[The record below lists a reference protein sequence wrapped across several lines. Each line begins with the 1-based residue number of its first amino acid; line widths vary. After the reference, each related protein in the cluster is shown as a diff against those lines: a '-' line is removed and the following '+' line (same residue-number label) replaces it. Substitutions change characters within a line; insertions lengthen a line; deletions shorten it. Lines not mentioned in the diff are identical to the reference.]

1 MAFFEGGKIPLIGV
15 TPQNLANTTSKALI
29 SVAQNQINQATGQV
43 FQGSGQSFLAGAGQ
57 TIVSEVATNVL
68 KVGLN
73 SVLGSQITGV
83 SGIDL
88 SSGGTILASVI
99 TPSVTSGLSSL
110 INQGISN
117 SLQSAG
123 PFGPVLSQI
132 GTTVTT
138 GLISSLFGGLGGGGA
153 GAATPAVAGGGNTG
167 NKRFPGAGDEPKA
180 DYGGGGTYTLGSNGS
195 DVVFSLQPANQ
206 GPQLSGQNSQE
217 EVPKSATTQAV
228 TQQSEV
234 TNNVGTAFKTDN
246 NGKIES
252 MLPGATNIAAGG
264 RDFTKVFDPNS
275 KVGSPEQV
283 ELAYGG
289 ARNPA
294 WTFICAPE
302 DISWDLA
309 NATNRIDMFGT
320 NNPPVVAGTK
330 GMRNLSIGNAV
341 VEGFTRGVTV
351 EYKVEALEQLMNYSL
366 NTSDG
371 FVSVPVYQ
379 FWANKKQYGGASPG
393 EGGYFLIKDVK
404 VTEKLRDLKG
414 YTTRATVDISLIQVP
429 KYQVNSGRDQAGKT
443 TAGVKS
449 RFISQADQNNIN
461 AARGVAGQAQQKG
474 NSSGPNVPQ
483 NPGGGTGNNPQNTPP
498 VSPSRDP
505 SKPRPFIIPV
515 LGNVLNQ

>member
-1 MAFFEGGKIPLIGV
+1 MGSFFPSGKIPLIGV
-15 TPQNLANTTSKALI
+15 NAQNLINPIAEAGASYVKGQAEQAL
-29 SVAQNQINQATGQV
+29 SQV
-43 FQGSGQSFLAGAGQ
+43 FQGSGQSFLGAAGQ
-57 TIVSEVATNVL
+57 TLVTTVGQNILN
-68 KVGLN
+68 VGLKAILRDN
-73 SVLGSQITGV
+73 IQSISGV
-83 SGIDL
+83 DL
-88 SSGGTILASVI
+88 SSGRTILASVI
-99 TPSVTSGLSSL
+99 TPSITSGLSAAVNSS
-110 INQGISN
+110 ISTA
-117 SLQSAG
+117 LKSAG
-123 PFGPVLSQI
+123 PFGPVLSQVA
-132 GTTVTT
+132 TTVA
-138 GLISSLFGGLGGGGA
+138 GGLLNSATRALNLGGGA

-180 DYGGGGTYTLGSNGS
+180 DYGGGGTYTLGSNGP

-234 TNNVGTAFKTDN
+234 TNNVSTAFKTDN

-379 FWANKKQYGGASPG
+379 FWANKKQYGGASPE

-429 KYQVNSGRDQAGKT
+429 KYQVNSGRDQASKT

-461 AARGVAGQAQQKG
+461 AARGVAGQANQKPG
-474 NSSGPNVPQ
+474 NTSGPSAPQ
-483 NPGGGTGNNPQNTPP
+483 NPGGATGPAAGDPTAERSIKPQ
-498 VSPSRDP
+498 
-505 SKPRPFIIPV
+505 
-515 LGNVLNQ
+515 G